1 MTSGRSFLSACV
13 LVLAACGASLDPA
26 VVSQGREAYHA
37 EGCPACHGR
46 QREGGSMGP
55 DVRRVRRH
63 WSLEGLAAYL
73 ADPASHRQ
81 RKARLQRLNRLY
93 SAHMPA
99 FAGLPADRR
108 TALAA
113 YLLSR

>member
-1 MTSGRSFLSACV
+1 
-13 LVLAACGASLDPA
+13 
-26 VVSQGREAYHA
+26 
-37 EGCPACHGR
+37 
-46 QREGGSMGP
+46 MGP

-81 RKARLQRLNRLY
+81 REGRLQSLNRLY
-93 SAHMPA
+93 TAHMPA